1 MKTLTNIAIAGLCAS
16 TLAACAGMQLERTPT
31 APSGGTTFTQ
41 GLHSGYMRLARNEY
55 AEGDYRDSDRFAL
68 LAGRAGRGEA
78 VDPQPV
84 AERLPPR
91 STWPAMPGDA
101 AANVESARA
110 RLMTALPEGRTRAPS
125 EAARAQI
132 AFDCWLQEQEE
143 NFQPD
148 DIAACRRD
156 FETAMTDLDTA
167 LRPAAPQP
175 ATRAAAP
182 AATTPARTFLVF
194 FDWDSAR
201 LTESARSVVATA
213 ARNVGQLGR
222 VTVVTTG
229 HADRSGPD
237 AYNLNLSRQRAEA
250 VKAEMVRLGIPAGDI
265 GVSARGEAE
274 TLVPTD
280 DGVREPQNR
289 RVQIVLN

>member
-16 TLAACAGMQLERTPT
+16 TLAACAGMQLERTPSS
-31 APSGGTTFTQ
+31 PQGGTAYTQ
-41 GLHSGYMRLARNEY
+41 GLHGGYMRLARNEY
-55 AEGDYRDSDRFAL
+55 AEGDYRDSDHFAL
-68 LAGRAGRGEA
+68 LAGRAGRGET

-91 STWPAMPGDA
+91 STWPAMPADA
-101 AANVESARA
+101 ATNLESARA
-110 RLMTALPEGRTRAPS
+110 RLMAALPEGRTRAPS
-125 EAARAQI
+125 ETARAQV

-143 NFQPD
+143 NFQPN

-156 FETAMTDLDTA
+156 FEAAMAEVDTA
-167 LRPAAPQP
+167 LRPAEPAP
-175 ATRAAAP
+175 RAAAP
-182 AATTPARTFLVF
+182 APATSPARAFLVF

-201 LTESARSVVATA
+201 LTDGARSVVATA
-213 ARNVGQLGR
+213 ARNVGQLGQ

-250 VKAEMVRLGIPAGDI
+250 VKAELVRLGVSAGGI
-265 GVSARGEAE
+265 SVAARGEAE
-274 TLVPTD
+274 PLVQTD